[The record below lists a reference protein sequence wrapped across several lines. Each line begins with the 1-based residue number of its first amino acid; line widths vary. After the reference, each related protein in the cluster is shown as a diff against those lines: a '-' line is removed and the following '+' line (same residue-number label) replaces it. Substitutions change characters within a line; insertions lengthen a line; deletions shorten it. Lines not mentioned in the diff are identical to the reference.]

1 MMPAMEN
8 SLVTNFLL
16 QTILFDKHCSI
27 SASGELHVYH
37 NVTDDASL
45 SDTTRIKRWND
56 DCSQT
61 FVSNLN
67 TDTIDVILS
76 SMPAVDIVDKDSIS
90 IMIQLLLFL
99 KLLKKTCGT
108 SKRTQKVNNCSK
120 STSNQKP
127 WLDNECNKEIA
138 LPDKDRDGRPDGRT
152 KRRLYASPSREHNNA
167 RKYYHRCRKKY
178 NMVKTI
184 DIKNDMATSSKPYKK
199 LFSKTY

>member
-127 WLDNECNKEIA
+127 WTTNVTRKSRCQT
-138 LPDKDRDGRPDGRT
+138 RTVTDGRT
-152 KRRLYASPSREHNNA
+152 DGQSGDFMLPPLGSITMLENIITDVERNIIWLKLLTL
-167 RKYYHRCRKKY
+167 
-178 NMVKTI
+178 KTTWQHLVNH
-184 DIKNDMATSSKPYKK
+184 IKSYSAKPI
-199 LFSKTY
+199 